1 MLECVV
7 NISEGRDD
15 ALLSALGRS
24 AGRSLLD
31 LHHDAHHHRS
41 VFTLAGPEVEDD
53 ARALCAEAVAR
64 IDLRHHDGVHPRF
77 GVVDVV
83 PFVPLDDGTME
94 DAVGARDSFAAWAGA
109 ELDLPCFVYGP
120 ERSLPDV
127 RRGAFTSLVPDTGPP
142 LRHPSA
148 GACAVG
154 ARPLMI
160 AYNLWLADPDLA
172 VAKAVAAS
180 VRSPDVRALAF
191 ATGDD
196 VQVSC
201 NLIAPD
207 RVGPAEVYDRVAAQ
221 AAVGRAELVGLIPT
235 SVLSR
240 IPRSRWVELDLAA
253 DRTIESRVRR

>member
-1 MLECVV
+1 LLECVI

-15 ALLSALGRS
+15 ARLTTLGRS
-24 AGRSLLD
+24 AGRSLID

-53 ARALCAEAVAR
+53 ARALCAEAVALL
-64 IDLRHHDGVHPRF
+64 DLRQHEGVHPRF

-83 PFVPLDDGTME
+83 PFVPLA
-94 DAVGARDSFAAWAGA
+94 DANLDAAVAARDSFARWAGT

-127 RRGAFTSLVPDTGPP
+127 LRAAFTNLVPDTGPP
-142 LRHPSA
+142 HPHPSA

-154 ARPLMI
+154 ARPVMI
-160 AYNLWLADPDLA
+160 AYNLWLADPDLV
-172 VAKAVAAS
+172 VAKAIASS
-180 VRSPDVRALAF
+180 VRAPEVRALAF

-207 RVGPAEVYDRVAAQ
+207 TVGPAEVYDRVAAR
-221 AAVGRAELVGLIPT
+221 AAVARAELVGLVPE
-235 SVLSR
+235 SVLSQ
-240 IPRSRWVELDLAA
+240 IPRQRWDELDLAA
-253 DRTIESRVRR
+253 DRTIEGRLRR

>member
-1 MLECVV
+1 
-7 NISEGRDD
+7 
-15 ALLSALGRS
+15 
-24 AGRSLLD
+24 
-31 LHHDAHHHRS
+31 
-41 VFTLAGPEVEDD
+41 
-53 ARALCAEAVAR
+53 
-64 IDLRHHDGVHPRF
+64 
-77 GVVDVV
+77 VDVV
-83 PFVPLDDGTME
+83 PFVPLDDATMD
-94 DAVGARDSFAAWAGA
+94 DAVGARDSFAVWAGT

-127 RRGAFTSLVPDTGPP
+127 RRAAFTTLVPDTGPP
-142 LRHPSA
+142 RRHPSA

-160 AYNLWLADPDLA
+160 AYNLWLADADLS

-180 VRSPDVRALAF
+180 VRAPEVRALAF

-207 RVGPAEVYDRVAAQ
+207 TVGPAEVYDRVAAQ
-221 AAVGRAELVGLIPT
+221 AAVARAELVGLVPT

-240 IPRSRWVELDLAA
+240 IPRSRWIELDLAA